1 MSLTV
6 ISVSELYEVASNISR
21 LKKET
26 IVNTYYNKIM
36 VAVHEGKF
44 SITFILENDNNGEI
58 IPEVWQAT
66 EALEL
71 IIPGI
76 LISYNKSNR
85 TITFEWSKEAPEY
98 KNFITK
104 HKALENEVVMLPAR
118 VKNLCE
124 QYETILKEIN

>member
-1 MSLTV
+1 
-6 ISVSELYEVASNISR
+6 
-21 LKKET
+21 
-26 IVNTYYNKIM
+26 M

-104 HKALENEVVMLPAR
+104 HKALENEVVMLHAR